1 MNLTNGYY
9 YYTTVENRSKQEYIP
24 WIPLNEYKYFLNAM
38 NRNPQ
43 PHSKKRKFSL
53 YFSQTKYIP
62 YSHLG
67 FVFHQYTHTHTE
79 YSLWTSHT
87 GKIKVPDGISCLQPT
102 DQTLALVNQASSSSS
117 MLFTKCMNSHLF
129 IHICFINVCG
139 AVVPTNKEK
148 IHSSSCLVLFFRNNF
163 FVVVMNKKRK
173 NTESKKQQKK
183 NKVNTHKQALFE

>member
-67 FVFHQYTHTHTE
+67 FVFHQNTHTE

-102 DQTLALVNQASSSSS
+102 NTNFNISQSSIVVIVDAFYE
-117 MLFTKCMNSHLF
+117 MHEFTF
-129 IHICFINVCG
+129 IYSYV
-139 AVVPTNKEK
+139 
-148 IHSSSCLVLFFRNNF
+148 S
-163 FVVVMNKKRK
+163 
-173 NTESKKQQKK
+173 
-183 NKVNTHKQALFE
+183 